1 MNAKPSGFDWPLEID
16 AVVPIGSG
24 PYLLLVFIVAFARG
38 ADLFSTWV
46 ATPTLELEANP
57 IARFLGWRL
66 GVGVN
71 VVLALTLAVLPL
83 AAVSIATTS
92 LMVAARNL
100 QSAWLI
106 RSMGEHAY
114 ADWIARCYLTTRP
127 GLFLGLLLLHAG
139 CITCVGAGLMFFSRW
154 QLVPF
159 AAGFGIVVYA
169 IAVVFFTSLSMF
181 RTARRR
187 RQRAA
192 FEAQFTPDD
201 SN

>member
-1 MNAKPSGFDWPLEID
+1 MNAQAYGFTLPREID
-16 AVVPIGSG
+16 AVVPFGSG
-24 PYLLLVFIVAFARG
+24 AYLLMVLVVAFARG

-57 IARFLGWRL
+57 IARLLGWRL

-71 VVLALTLAVLPL
+71 LVLALTVAILPL
-83 AAVSIATTS
+83 AALSITTTS

-114 ADWIARCYLTTRP
+114 ADWIARCYLVTRP

-139 CITCVGAGLMFFSRW
+139 CIACVGAGLMLFSEW

-159 AAGFGIVVYA
+159 AAGFGIIVYA
-169 IAVVFFTSLSMF
+169 IAVVFFTSLSMI

-192 FEAQFTPDD
+192 FEARFAPDD
-201 SN
+201 PH